1 MVVNALSVGVAVMF
15 TSLLL
20 TRPLPQVPY
29 WLQKVALTTNKT
41 GPALKKESLNGL
53 TTHEVK
59 NELTLVTIADYDNIQ
74 ELIDKVSETLC
85 EIQKL
90 TKRQEDMD
98 KADDLETH
106 WKIIA
111 SKLNKILCLI
121 FSLVLV
127 IMFFVAG
134 ILWVKV

>member
-41 GPALKKESLNGL
+41 GPALKKGSLNAL

-59 NELTLVTIADYDNIQ
+59 NELALVTITDYDNIQ

-98 KADDLETH
+98 KADDLETQ

>member
-29 WLQKVALTTNKT
+29 WLQKVVLTTNKT
-41 GPALKKESLNGL
+41 RPALKKESLNGL

-59 NELTLVTIADYDNIQ
+59 NELALVTITDYDNIQ

>member
-29 WLQKVALTTNKT
+29 WLQKVVTNKT
-41 GPALKKESLNGL
+41 GPPWKKESLNGL
-53 TTHEVK
+53 TTHQGK
-59 NELTLVTIADYDNIQ
+59 NELAQVIIADYDKIQ

-85 EIQKL
+85 EIQKM
-90 TKRQEDMD
+90 TKRLQEMD
-98 KADDLETH
+98 EVEDLETQ
-106 WKIIA
+106 WKNIA
-111 SKLNKILCLI
+111 SKLNKILFFI

-127 IMFFVAG
+127 IMFLVAG
-134 ILWVKV
+134 VLWVKV